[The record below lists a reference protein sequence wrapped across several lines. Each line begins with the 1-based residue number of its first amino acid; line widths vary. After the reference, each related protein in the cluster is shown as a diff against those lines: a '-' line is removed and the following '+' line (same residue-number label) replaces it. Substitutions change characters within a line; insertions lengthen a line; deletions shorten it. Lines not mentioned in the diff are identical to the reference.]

1 MNSKNKIIKAQRI
14 LAEYSS
20 REIIILFNLF
30 LIVTALLAFTYIAAE
45 VTRGESK
52 FLDDFLIKYLRHD
65 GSFLSA
71 DNLWLTGMMTDIT
84 ALGGAT
90 VIFMITSA
98 VVFYLLIQRQR
109 EFMWLILIATI
120 GGAILSFGLKEIFAR
135 ERPPLIFHLL
145 TVKSLSFP
153 SGHAMMSSM
162 VYLTQGALL
171 AKVQTN
177 KNLRVYIL
185 LVAILLVFLIGIS
198 RIYLGVHY
206 PTDVFA
212 GWSAGLAWASLCWL
226 AARYLQRK
234 RERKNRGEL
243 LA

>member
-1 MNSKNKIIKAQRI
+1 MI
-14 LAEYSS
+14 SS
-20 REIIILFNLF
+20 I
-30 LIVTALLAFTYIAAE
+30 
-45 VTRGESK
+45 
-52 FLDDFLIKYLRHD
+52 
-65 GSFLSA
+65 
-71 DNLWLTGMMTDIT
+71 
-84 ALGGAT
+84 
-90 VIFMITSA
+90 
-98 VVFYLLIQRQR
+98 
-109 EFMWLILIATI
+109 
-120 GGAILSFGLKEIFAR
+120 
-135 ERPPLIFHLL
+135 
-145 TVKSLSFP
+145 
-153 SGHAMMSSM
+153 

-226 AARYLQRK
+226 AARYLQRR
-234 RERKNRGEL
+234 RERKIKNEL

>member
-1 MNSKNKIIKAQRI
+1 M
-14 LAEYSS
+14 
-20 REIIILFNLF
+20 
-30 LIVTALLAFTYIAAE
+30 
-45 VTRGESK
+45 
-52 FLDDFLIKYLRHD
+52 RHD
-65 GSFLSA
+65 GRILP
-71 DNLWLTGMMTDIT
+71 DENYLLTGLMTDIT

-90 VIFMITSA
+90 VIFMITAA
-98 VVFYLLIQRQR
+98 VFFYLLIQRQR

-120 GGAILSFGLKEIFAR
+120 GGAVLSFGLKEIFAR

-153 SGHAMMSSM
+153 SGHAMISSI

-206 PTDVFA
+206 PSDVIGGALIGVAF
-212 GWSAGLAWASLCWL
+212 G
-226 AARYLQRK
+226 YLFSIGALKLLQHFK
-234 RERKNRGEL
+234 EKNK
-243 LA
+243 